1 MWCNL
6 FFKKGVGNVRVPKVV
21 KVGLTFAT
29 GVASGLLAKKVVD
42 KVRESKTSEEINI
55 EEEDDYDYDD
65 DYEEDSYGSYSNVVY
80 TDPIEKVAYKLRKSI
95 IGEEFDSADIENEEL
110 DSFDNDLSE
119 EELGFDS
126 SNIENE
132 ELDEFDSDLEEKE
145 LGFDNVGIENE
156 ELDELDSDLESSNI
170 VEIKGVNESEEL
182 DEFDSDL
189 SDSFGAEDDA
199 SSETK
204 TNIGLDEYNDAMKA
218 KRNAEYLAMLD
229 KSMAEAEAGGF
240 ITKTIAE

>member
-65 DYEEDSYGSYSNVVY
+65 DYEEDSYGSYSNVVHN
-80 TDPIEKVAYKLRKSI
+80 DPIEKVAYKLQKRITEESGEDEVDI
-95 IGEEFDSADIENEEL
+95 REEFDSADIENEEL

-204 TNIGLDEYNDAMKA
+204 TNIGL
-218 KRNAEYLAMLD
+218 
-229 KSMAEAEAGGF
+229 
-240 ITKTIAE
+240 

>member
-1 MWCNL
+1 M
-6 FFKKGVGNVRVPKVV
+6 RVPKVV
-21 KVGLTFAT
+21 KFGLTFAT

-80 TDPIEKVAYKLRKSI
+80 TDPIEKVAHKLYKRITKVAEESGEDEVDI
-95 IGEEFDSADIENEEL
+95 REEFDSADIENEEL

-204 TNIGLDEYNDAMKA
+204 TNIGL
-218 KRNAEYLAMLD
+218 
-229 KSMAEAEAGGF
+229 
-240 ITKTIAE
+240 

>member
-55 EEEDDYDYDD
+55 EEEDDYDCDD

-80 TDPIEKVAYKLRKSI
+80 TDPIEKVAYKLQKRITEESGEDEVDI
-95 IGEEFDSADIENEEL
+95 REEFDSADIENEEL

-204 TNIGLDEYNDAMKA
+204 TNIGL
-218 KRNAEYLAMLD
+218 
-229 KSMAEAEAGGF
+229 
-240 ITKTIAE
+240 